1 MYVYDVEFAISMI
14 HLEKEIASRGMAY
27 KEGPDEYTIILEQP
41 MPEDLIEK
49 YGAMLP
55 EDH

>member
-1 MYVYDVEFAISMI
+1 MYVYDVEFAISMV

-49 YGAMLP
+49 YGAMLL